1 MKRKRPEPPAP
12 VYVGDHTDRLSRIPS
27 HRHDPD
33 DDRPSREDRKP
44 QGSQLFKLP
53 DDLLPRFLKPKRF
66 R

>member
-1 MKRKRPEPPAP
+1 MKRKRPEPSP
-12 VYVGDHTDRLSRIPS
+12 VHVGDHTDRLSRIPAR
-27 HRHDPD
+27 RHDPD

-44 QGSQLFKLP
+44 QTSQLFNLP